1 MHDNVSAITPT
12 KIVDSKWQDNK
23 MNYTSWPIILP
34 NMKDI
39 APINDLRGMDKPKKY
54 IPILSYAAHKK
65 KLNHA

>member
-1 MHDNVSAITPT
+1 
-12 KIVDSKWQDNK
+12 
-23 MNYTSWPIILP
+23 
-34 NMKDI
+34 MKDI